1 MSDRSSSHRAL
12 RAVWLAGVGS
22 LALATAAAARD
33 VPATSDGAATVLATL
48 GAYVGKAISSSSAL
62 TVTPEGTDYL
72 VTVDVAALAAGL
84 KSTGLSYDAA
94 PMTFK
99 LYQQDDGKWRLERH
113 DFSPVKAT
121 QTKNGQSFEANVT
134 GAGLNSVSVFD
145 PAIGWISSG
154 DTTVDSMNLRVH
166 GPGVN
171 EAVDFAGLK
180 VHSTGAKLGDAG
192 VSMAGVESV
201 DNFTFAFAADPK
213 LVEPNKITEAK
224 PVNISGK
231 AGLTTADVKA
241 DSETFRS
248 WLDLWKFLTA
258 HPDKADL
265 AANEGPYKT
274 LLTAALAGKT
284 SVDETFGSKSMT
296 IQAPQGTIELHD
308 VVAGVGLAADGV
320 NSRLEEHFA
329 ASSLSLPPQIVPD
342 NLRDLIPTSF
352 DIGFKLTGFNLNAG
366 ATVAVE
372 NMHLAPDAPPA
383 GPMDSGKAMI
393 RMLADGPVKLVVAPT
408 HVVAPKLDL
417 TLEGQGDYHLG
428 GKIAGKFIIH
438 MRNFD
443 QTVAAT
449 KGLGEDQQKKLV
461 PVLAMAKGLGKTEG
475 DSLAWEVEIG
485 PDSTIKVNGLP
496 LGKSPY

>member
-1 MSDRSSSHRAL
+1 MSDRFSPHRIS
-12 RAVWLAGVGS
+12 RAFWLAGVGS
-22 LALATAAAARD
+22 LALTAAAAAKD
-33 VPATSDGAATVLATL
+33 LPATSDGAAGIVSTL
-48 GAYVGKAISSSSAL
+48 GAYIGKSSSAL

-72 VTVDVAALAAGL
+72 VSVDIAALAAGL
-84 KSTGLSYDAA
+84 KSAGLVYETA

-99 LYQQDDGKWRLERH
+99 LFQQDDGKWRVERH
-113 DFSPVKAT
+113 DFSPVKAS
-121 QTKNGQSFEANVT
+121 QMKNGATIEALVT

-145 PAIGWISSG
+145 PALGGLSTG
-154 DTTVDSMNLRVH
+154 DTTLDSMNLRGH

-171 EAVDFAGLK
+171 EAVDASGLK
-180 VHSTGAKLGDAG
+180 VHSTGVKLGDAG
-192 VSMAGVESV
+192 VSITGGESL
-201 DNFTFAFAADPK
+201 DNATFAFAADPK

-231 AGLTTADVKA
+231 VGATTADVKI

-248 WLDLWKFLTA
+248 WLDVWKFLSA

-265 AANEGPYKT
+265 AANEAPYKA

-284 SVDETFGSKSMT
+284 SADETFGAKSLT

-308 VVAGVGLAADGV
+308 VAMGFGLAADGV
-320 NSRLEEHFA
+320 NSRFEQHFA
-329 ASSLSLPPQIVPD
+329 ASSLVLPPQLAPD
-342 NLRDLIPTSF
+342 NMRDLIPTSF

-366 ATVAVE
+366 ATVAVA
-372 NMHLAPDAPPA
+372 NMHLAADAPQPTA
-383 GPMDSGKAMI
+383 MDSGKPLI

-408 HVVAPKLDL
+408 HIVAPKLDV

-428 GKIAGKFIIH
+428 AKISGKFIIH

-443 QTVAAT
+443 QTVAAM

-461 PVLAMAKGLGKTEG
+461 PLLAMAKGLGKADG
-475 DSLAWEVEIG
+475 DTLAWEVEIG